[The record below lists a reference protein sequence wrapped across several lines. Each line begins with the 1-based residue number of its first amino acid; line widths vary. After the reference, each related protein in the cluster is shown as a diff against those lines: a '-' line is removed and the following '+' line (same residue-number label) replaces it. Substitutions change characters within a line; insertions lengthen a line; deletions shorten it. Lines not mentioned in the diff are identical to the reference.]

1 MNYYAKSVFLLY
13 FFWRATIE
21 VFFSCKKVSFKSKR
35 DAFVLDLYNYFNLFC
50 TRDESGEENDV
61 DLIEILEI

>member
-1 MNYYAKSVFLLY
+1 MQKVY
-13 FFWRATIE
+13 FSYTFFGE
-21 VFFSCKKVSFKSKR
+21 LQLKFFFSCKKVSFKSKR